1 MVIIKILKI
10 EDVYKKKILL
20 FKRRKKGVNNNIK
33 NNFLIQNIAQ
43 NETFVQNRV
52 GLIYKIAK
60 YLCYY
65 IYLASSRF
73 INYITLILLCLYYYV
88 ITYISIF
95 L

>member
-1 MVIIKILKI
+1 M
-10 EDVYKKKILL
+10 
-20 FKRRKKGVNNNIK
+20 IK
-33 NNFLIQNIAQ
+33 NIIFDLGNVVFKLKFENVINNFTQ